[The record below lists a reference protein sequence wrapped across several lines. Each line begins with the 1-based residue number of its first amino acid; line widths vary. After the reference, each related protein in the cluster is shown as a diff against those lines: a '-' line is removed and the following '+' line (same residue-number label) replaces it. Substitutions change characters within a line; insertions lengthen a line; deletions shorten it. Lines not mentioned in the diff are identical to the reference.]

1 MRCKR
6 EAAPLANQQLTDKPS
21 ISIVM
26 PLYNKAD
33 QVLATIASV
42 QAQTVTDWELVVV
55 DDGSTD
61 NGPALLCALEDPR
74 IRIHHQPNAG
84 VSAARNRGIELAHA
98 DLIAFLDA
106 DDEWQPE
113 FLASVL
119 TLAADFPE
127 AGWYATGYEI
137 RHPREGVFASRLR
150 GAPPGFRRGIL
161 KEYFDVARQSDP
173 PVWTSATAVR
183 RTALQAIGGFPV
195 GIGSGEDLLT
205 WARLAVRYPLAYD
218 VRPLAVFNVS
228 GIDRRADPANRVGL
242 ALEELARN
250 HPGVRGLR
258 AYLGLW
264 YRMQAVMALRFGET
278 ALARGLAWRAFR
290 YGPRQWRNGYTL
302 MLAWLPER
310 LRTAIDRTARRLIRR
325 V

>member
-1 MRCKR
+1 MKSFDCKR
-6 EAAPLANQQLTDKPS
+6 ACAQ

-42 QAQTVTDWELVVV
+42 KAQTVTDWELVVV

-61 NGPALLCALEDPR
+61 EGPELIRALNDPR
-74 IRIHHQPNAG
+74 ILIHHQPNAG
-84 VSAARNRGIELAHA
+84 VSAARNRGIELARA
-98 DLIAFLDA
+98 DWIAFLDA
-106 DDEWQPE
+106 DDGWQPE

-119 TLAADFPE
+119 TLAADFPK

-150 GAPPGFRRGIL
+150 GVPPVFRRGL
-161 KEYFDVARQSDP
+161 LQDYFDVARQSDP
-173 PVWTSATAVR
+173 PVWTSATAVQR
-183 RTALQAIGGFPV
+183 AALQAIGGFPV
-195 GIGSGEDLLT
+195 GIDSGEDLLT

-218 VRPLAVFNVS
+218 VQPLAVFNVS
-228 GIDRRADPANRVGL
+228 GIDRPADPANRVGL

-250 HPGVRGLR
+250 YPGVRGLR

-264 YRMQAVMALRFGET
+264 YRMQARMALRFGET
-278 ALARGLAWRAFR
+278 GLARGRAWRAFR
-290 YGPRQWRNGYTL
+290 YGPGQWRNGYMFL
-302 MLAWLPER
+302 LAWLPEK
-310 LRTAIDRTARRLIRR
+310 LRMAIDRTARRLVRR

>member
-1 MRCKR
+1 MVNGVFRL
-6 EAAPLANQQLTDKPS
+6 LA
-21 ISIVM
+21 ISIAM

-42 QAQTVTDWELVVV
+42 QAQTITDWELVVV

-61 NGPALLCALEDPR
+61 EGTKLIRALDDPR
-74 IRIHHQPNAG
+74 IRIYHQPNVG
-84 VSAARNRGIELAHA
+84 VSAARNRGVELAHA

-106 DDEWQPE
+106 DDRWQPE

-119 TLAADFPE
+119 ALVADFPE
-127 AGWYATGYEI
+127 ADWYATGYEI

-150 GAPPGFRRGIL
+150 GVPKGFRYGIL
-161 KEYFDVARQSDP
+161 KNYFHVAMQSDP

-242 ALEELARN
+242 ALEELARQN
-250 HPGVRGLR
+250 PRVSGLR

-264 YRMQAVMALRFGET
+264 YRMQARMALRFGET
-278 ALARGLAWRAFR
+278 ALARGRAWRAFR
-290 YGPRQWRNGYTL
+290 YGPEQWRNGYTF
-302 MLAWLPER
+302 MLAWLPES
-310 LRTAIDRTARRLIRR
+310 LRTAIDRTARDLIRHFR
-325 V
+325 PDGAP